1 VFEVVEFPSEGAT
14 LRGRFYRPQH
24 VAPWPVV
31 VMTHGTTATITMCLD
46 RYAEVFCRAGL
57 AVLLY
62 DHRNFGLSGGEP
74 RQLINP
80 WLQARGYRDA
90 MSYLLTRADVDTER
104 IAAWGDSY
112 SGMIALAVGALDP
125 RYAAVAAQCPACGIE
140 LPKHA
145 PDELHFQT
153 MQAIFDGGDVTGTP
167 ETTTGPLP
175 VVSADQIGSPS
186 LLKPIQAYRWFIEY
200 GGRHGTLWENRVIR
214 VIPPTAVPFS
224 AYLAAPFI
232 RRPTLLMAGRDDE
245 MVHCNPEVTKAIFG
259 SMRCCKQWADI
270 DGGHFGLLY
279 YPSEIFEQASAGQCA
294 FLIEALGGQ
303 MSQRSQTA

>member
-1 VFEVVEFPSEGAT
+1 
-14 LRGRFYRPQH
+14 
-24 VAPWPVV
+24 
-31 VMTHGTTATITMCLD
+31 MTHGTTATITMCLD

-90 MSYLLTRADVDTER
+90 MTYLLTRADVRDDK

-112 SGMIALAVGALDP
+112 SGMIALAAAALDP
-125 RYAAVAAQCPACGIE
+125 RYAAVVVQCPACGVE
-140 LPKHA
+140 KPKQE
-145 PDELHFQT
+145 PDKRNFHT
-153 MQAIFDGGDVTGTP
+153 MQTIFDGGDITGTR

-175 VVSADQIGSPS
+175 VVSADQLGTPS
-186 LLKPIQAYRWFIEY
+186 LLKPIQAYRWFIDY

-214 VIPPTAVPFS
+214 VIPPTPVPLS

-232 RRPTLLMAGRDDE
+232 RGPTLLMAGRNDE
-245 MVHCNPEVTKAIFG
+245 MVHCNPDVTHMVFEL
-259 SMRCCKQWADI
+259 MRCPKQWDDI

-279 YPSEIFEQASAGQCA
+279 YPSEIFEQASAGQRA
-294 FLIEALGGQ
+294 FLVEAL
-303 MSQRSQTA
+303 SV

>member
-1 VFEVVEFPSEGAT
+1 MFEAVEFASEGVT
-14 LRGRFYRPQH
+14 LRGRFYHPTH
-24 VAPWPVV
+24 AAPWRAV

-62 DHRNFGLSGGEP
+62 DHCNFGLSSGEP

-90 MSYLLTRADVDTER
+90 MTYLLTRGDVRADK

-112 SGMIALAVGALDP
+112 SGMITLAVGALDP

-140 LPKHA
+140 KPKQE
-145 PDELHFQT
+145 PDEQNFQA
-153 MQAIFDGGDVTGTP
+153 MRAIFDGGDITGTP

-175 VVSADQIGSPS
+175 VVSADQLGTPS

-214 VIPPTAVPFS
+214 VIPPWGVCAMS
-224 AYLAAPFI
+224 AIAGNLLRNSVNSRARGPKARLRVRSCAA
-232 RRPTLLMAGRDDE
+232 T
-245 MVHCNPEVTKAIFG
+245 
-259 SMRCCKQWADI
+259 
-270 DGGHFGLLY
+270 
-279 YPSEIFEQASAGQCA
+279 
-294 FLIEALGGQ
+294 
-303 MSQRSQTA
+303 

>member
-14 LRGRFYRPQH
+14 LRGRFYRP
-24 VAPWPVV
+24 ARAGPWSVV
-31 VMTHGTTATITMCLD
+31 IMTHGTTATITMCLD

-90 MSYLLTRADVDTER
+90 MTYLLTRADVRDDK

-112 SGMIALAVGALDP
+112 SGMIALAAAALDP
-125 RYAAVAAQCPACGIE
+125 RYAAVVVQCPACGVE
-140 LPKHA
+140 KPKQE
-145 PDELHFQT
+145 PDKRNFHT
-153 MQAIFDGGDVTGTP
+153 MQTIFDGGDITGTR

-175 VVSADQIGSPS
+175 VVSADQLGTPS
-186 LLKPIQAYRWFIEY
+186 LLKPIQAYRWFIDY

-214 VIPPTAVPFS
+214 VIPPTPVPLS

-232 RRPTLLMAGRDDE
+232 RGPTLLMAGRNDE
-245 MVHCNPEVTKAIFG
+245 MVHCNPDVTHMVFEL
-259 SMRCCKQWADI
+259 MRCPKQWDDI

-279 YPSEIFEQASAGQCA
+279 YPSEIFEQASAGQRA
-294 FLIEALGGQ
+294 FLVEAL
-303 MSQRSQTA
+303 SV

>member
-1 VFEVVEFPSEGAT
+1 MANMFESVEFPSEGAI
-14 LRGRFYRPQH
+14 LRGRFYRP
-24 VAPWPVV
+24 ASATPWPAV
-31 VMTHGTTATITMCLD
+31 VMTHGTTATISMCLD
-46 RYAEVFCRAGL
+46 RYAEVFCNAGL

-90 MSYLLTRADVDTER
+90 MTYLLTRADVRADK

-125 RYAAVAAQCPACGIE
+125 RYAAVAVQCPACGIE
-140 LPKHA
+140 RPKLE
-145 PDELHFQT
+145 PDEQNFHA
-153 MQAIFDGGDVTGTP
+153 MQAIFDDGDIVGTP

-175 VVSADQIGSPS
+175 VVSADQLGTPS
-186 LLKPIQAYRWFIEY
+186 LLKPIQAYRWFIDY
-200 GGRHGTLWENRVIR
+200 GGRHGTLWENWATR
-214 VIPPTAVPFS
+214 VIPPTPVPFS

-232 RRPTLLMAGRDDE
+232 RGPSLLMAGRDDE
-245 MVHCNPEVTKAIFG
+245 MVHCNPEVTQAVFG
-259 SMRCCKQWADI
+259 LMRCRKQWADI

-279 YPSEIFEQASAGQCA
+279 YPSEIFDQASARQCA
-294 FLIEALGGQ
+294 FLIEVLIG
-303 MSQRSQTA
+303 

>member
-1 VFEVVEFPSEGAT
+1 MFDVVEFPSEGAT
-14 LRGRFYRPQH
+14 LCGRFYRPVQH
-24 VAPWPVV
+24 AAPWPVV

-46 RYAEVFCRAGL
+46 RYAEVFCLAGL

-90 MSYLLTRADVDTER
+90 MNYLLTRVDVRTDR

-112 SGMIALAVGALDP
+112 SAMIALAVGALDP
-125 RYAAVAAQCPACGIE
+125 RYAVVAAQCPACGIE
-140 LPKHA
+140 IPKYA
-145 PDELHFQT
+145 PDERHFQT
-153 MQAIFDGGDVTGTP
+153 MQAIFHGGDITGTP
-167 ETTTGPLP
+167 ETTAGPLP
-175 VVSADQIGSPS
+175 VVSADQIGAPS
-186 LLKPIQAYRWFIEY
+186 LLKPIQAYRWFIDY
-200 GGRHGTLWENRVIR
+200 GGRHGTLWENRVTR

-232 RRPTLLMAGRDDE
+232 RGPTLLMAGRNDE
-245 MVHCNPEVTKAIFG
+245 MIHCNPDVTSAVFEL
-259 SMRCCKQWADI
+259 MRCRKQWADI

-279 YPSEIFEQASAGQCA
+279 YPSEIFEQASARQCA
-294 FLIEALGGQ
+294 FLVEAL
-303 MSQRSQTA
+303 SA

>member
-1 VFEVVEFPSEGAT
+1 MFEAVEFASEGVT
-14 LRGRFYRPQH
+14 LRGRFYHPTH
-24 VAPWPVV
+24 AAPWRAV

-62 DHRNFGLSGGEP
+62 DHCNFGLSSGEP

-90 MSYLLTRADVDTER
+90 MTYLLTRGDVRADK

-112 SGMIALAVGALDP
+112 SGMITLAVGALDP
-125 RYAAVAAQCPACGIE
+125 RYAAVAAQCPACGLE
-140 LPKHA
+140 KPKQE
-145 PDELHFQT
+145 PDEQNFQA
-153 MQAIFDGGDVTGTP
+153 MRAIFDGGDITGTP

-175 VVSADQIGSPS
+175 VVSADQLGTPS

-200 GGRHGTLWENRVIR
+200 GGRQGTLWENRVIR
-214 VIPPTAVPFS
+214 VIPPTPVQFS

-232 RRPTLLMAGRDDE
+232 RAPSLIMAGRDDE
-245 MVHCNPEVTKAIFG
+245 MVHCNPDVTRAVFQL
-259 SMRCCKQWADI
+259 MRCRKQWVDI

-279 YPSEIFEQASAGQCA
+279 YPSEIFEQASTEQCA
-294 FLIEALGGQ
+294 FLVEALG
-303 MSQRSQTA
+303 A